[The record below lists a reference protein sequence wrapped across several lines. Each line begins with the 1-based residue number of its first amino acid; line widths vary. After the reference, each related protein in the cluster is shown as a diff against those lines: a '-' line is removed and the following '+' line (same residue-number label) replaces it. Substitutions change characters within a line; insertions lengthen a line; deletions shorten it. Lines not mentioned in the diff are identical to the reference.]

1 MRAIG
6 EVSLLVSLI
15 FTGFASALHLCRPR
29 QGRRSQ
35 FSTWVSLAGCAALTV
50 VTVIL
55 ICALLNCDFRY
66 AYVAQYASR
75 LLPWSYRVSAL
86 WVGQAGSLL
95 LWAWMLCALAL
106 VVKTIPTAHASAR
119 DTAFGLLMANVCFLI
134 FVMVFAAD
142 PMAHNSIVG
151 EDGAGLSPL
160 LQAPSMLVHPP
171 VVFLAY
177 AAWAVPCALTLAALW
192 NNCLD
197 ANWIREVRPWALIA
211 WTILGAGLLLGA
223 NWAYQELGWGGY
235 WGWDPVENGS
245 LLPWLTGTAFIHCL
259 MTWRARGQLKKTAIA
274 LAVVTCAFCNF
285 ATFLTRSGVYSS
297 VHAFS
302 QSPIGWMFLGFM
314 ALLLVVGVVFIFRL
328 RHALEPD
335 TVSTSLFARESLIVA
350 STFLIVLLA
359 IVVLIGT
366 SIGPASK
373 LLAGRSVEIGPSFY
387 NNALPP
393 IGIGLLAMT
402 AAVPL
407 LRWGSA
413 PTRRDFHA
421 LVVCIGL
428 GLAAAVFFAAAEGVR
443 HPIALAVIGLVAFAV
458 ASMLLAGTLAIK
470 QRKARYGGVALMSL
484 LSKGRRKYAAYTVHC
499 GFICIAI
506 GITGSSIGT
515 RRQEF
520 TLSEGDVVC
529 WEGRQIRY
537 QQLEQRQDP
546 DKLVAEAV
554 LFVTDAD
561 STPLELRPARHLFL
575 LQNEWTTEVAIH
587 STWKGDFY
595 TILNAGL
602 GEGRVVLTFISNPM
616 MRWLWV
622 GGVVST
628 LGAVVAVWPS
638 WPRRSAQ
645 PRDLGRSFDPLDTDL
660 AVSGKLAA

>member
-15 FTGFASALHLCRPR
+15 ATGFASALHICRPR
-29 QGRRSQ
+29 QCRRSQ
-35 FSTWVSLAGCAALTV
+35 FSTWISLAGCAALTV
-50 VTVIL
+50 VAVIL

-66 AYVAQYASR
+66 AYVGQYVSR

-106 VVKTIPTAHASAR
+106 VLKAIPTAHCSAR

-142 PMAHNSIVG
+142 PMAPNSIVG

-177 AAWAVPCALTLAALW
+177 AAWTVPCALTLAALW
-192 NNCLD
+192 DNCLD

-211 WTILGAGLLLGA
+211 WTVLGAGLLLGA

-259 MTWRARGQLKKTAIA
+259 MTWRARGQLKKTTIA
-274 LAVVTCAFCNF
+274 LAIVTCALCNF

-314 ALLLVVGVVFIFRL
+314 GLLLLAGAVFIYR
-328 RHALEPD
+328 RRRELEPD
-335 TVSTSLFARESLIVA
+335 TVASSLFARESLVVA

-359 IVVLIGT
+359 IVVLVGT
-366 SIGPASK
+366 SIAPASK
-373 LLAGRSVEIGPSFY
+373 MLVGRSIEIGPSFY
-387 NNALPP
+387 NNVLPP

-407 LRWGSA
+407 LRWGSP
-413 PTRRDFHA
+413 PTRSEFHA
-421 LVVCIGL
+421 LVVCL
-428 GLAAAVFFAAAEGVR
+428 CFGLAAAGFAVVDGIR
-443 HPIALAVIGLVAFAV
+443 HPIALAVIALVVFAI
-458 ASMLLAGTLAIK
+458 ASMLLAGVLAIK
-470 QRKARYGGVALMSL
+470 QRTTRYGGLALL
-484 LSKGRRKYAAYTVHC
+484 TVFSKGRRKYAAYTIHC
-499 GFICIAI
+499 GFVCIAI
-506 GITGSSIGT
+506 GITGSGIGT

-529 WEGRQIRY
+529 WEGRQVRY
-537 QQLEQRQDP
+537 QRLEQRQDP

-554 LFVTDAD
+554 LFVTETD
-561 STPLELRPARHLFL
+561 SAPLELRPARHLFL

-622 GGVVST
+622 GGGVST
-628 LGAVVAVWPS
+628 LGAVVAFWPS
-638 WPRRSAQ
+638 WPRRRAQ
-645 PRDLGRSFDPLDTDL
+645 PHTLGRSIEPWDTDL
-660 AVSGKLAA
+660 AVSGNLAA